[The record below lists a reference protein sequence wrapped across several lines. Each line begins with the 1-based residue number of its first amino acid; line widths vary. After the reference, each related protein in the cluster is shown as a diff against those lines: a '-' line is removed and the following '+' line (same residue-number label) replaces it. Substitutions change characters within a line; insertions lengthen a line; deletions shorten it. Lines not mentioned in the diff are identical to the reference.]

1 MNAVERLLGPEA
13 LARFG
18 GRTAFLFGAEALSY
32 AALAGRVRGAAEAYA
47 RLGVAPGDRVLILLR
62 DSPRYAVAWLGAV
75 WLGAVAI
82 GLNTKLGDADLRYV
96 VEDSGARLLVSEP
109 CLVRD
114 LGLATVDI
122 DTIDSGP
129 GEADAHRGPA
139 DRPAF
144 WLYSSGT
151 TGRPKGVIHAHR
163 AILSSGQAQREVLG
177 LVETD
182 RVLTTS
188 KLFFAYA
195 LEHGLLGPLTFGGCS
210 ILNADWA
217 EPEAVVELVRR
228 ESPTAFF
235 SVPSFYRA
243 LLAMPASRLEPFR
256 GVRRF
261 AAAGER
267 LPEPI
272 VSAWRGATGGE
283 IHSIYGM
290 SETYA
295 VSLVTR
301 PGTSTGRHTGLPLPG
316 VDARLES
323 LDGSPVAAGDSGE
336 LWVRHPALALGYA
349 NRPEQTQAQFRDGW
363 FRTRDLFSID
373 GDGHYVHEGRSDE
386 LLKVAGQWVKPAE
399 IEQAASGVPGVTDAA
414 CVPFADANGL
424 ERVALFVCASGSA
437 IAAADA
443 VQAACERQ
451 LARHERPK
459 LIRVVPEL
467 PRTATGKIQRFR
479 LRELLARDGTP
490 SA

>member
-1 MNAVERLLGPEA
+1 MNAIERLLGPEA
-13 LARFG
+13 LARFA
-18 GRTAFLFGAEALSY
+18 GRPAFVFGAEVASY
-32 AALAGRVRGAAEAYA
+32 GELAGRVRGAAEAYV
-47 RLGVAPGDRVLILLR
+47 RLGISPGDRVLILLR

-75 WLGAVAI
+75 WCGAVAI
-82 GLNTKLGDADLRYV
+82 GLNTKLGEADLRYV
-96 VEDSGARLLVSEP
+96 AEDSAARLLVSEP
-109 CLVRD
+109 GLSRE
-114 LGLATVDI
+114 LGVASADI
-122 DTIDSGP
+122 GTIDRGA
-129 GEADAHRGPA
+129 GDAEAHRGLA
-139 DRPAF
+139 ERPAF

-151 TGRPKGVIHAHR
+151 TGRPKGVMHAHR
-163 AILSSGQAQREVLG
+163 AILSSGQAQREALG

-182 RVLTTS
+182 RVLATS

-195 LEHGLLGPLTFGGCS
+195 LEHGLLGPLSFGGCS

-217 EPEAVVELVRR
+217 EPEAVVELVAR

-243 LLAMPASRLEPFR
+243 LLAMPASRLATFR
-256 GVRRF
+256 QVRRY

-272 VSAWRGATGGE
+272 VSGWRRATGGE

-301 PGTSTGRHTGLPLPG
+301 PGTSTGRHTGLPLDG
-316 VDARLES
+316 VDARLRA
-323 LDGSPVAAGDSGE
+323 LDGSQVPAGESGE

-349 NRPEQTQAQFRDGW
+349 NRPELTREQFRDGW
-363 FRTRDLFSID
+363 FCTRDLFSID
-373 GDGHYVHEGRSDE
+373 ADGYFVHEGRSDE

-399 IEQAASGVPGVTDAA
+399 IERAASAVPGVTEAA

-424 ERVALFVCASGSA
+424 ERVALFVCASGNA

-443 VQAACERQ
+443 VQQACERQ

-479 LRELLARDGTP
+479 LRELLARDGAS

>member
-18 GRTAFLFGAEALSY
+18 DRPAFVFDTEVTSY

-75 WLGAVAI
+75 WHGAVAI

-96 VEDSGARLLVSEP
+96 AEDSGARLLVSEP
-109 CLVRD
+109 GLVRD
-114 LGLATVDI
+114 LGIAAADI
-122 DTIDSGP
+122 GAIDAGA
-129 GEADAHRGPA
+129 GHADAHRGSA
-139 DRPAF
+139 ERPAF

-151 TGRPKGVIHAHR
+151 TGRPKGVMHAHR
-163 AILSSGQAQREVLG
+163 AVLSSGQAQREALG
-177 LVETD
+177 LAEAD

-195 LEHGLLGPLTFGGCS
+195 LEHGLLGPLSFGGCS

-217 EPEAVVELVRR
+217 EPEAVVELVRH

-243 LLAMPASRLEPFR
+243 LLGMPSSRLEPFR
-256 GVRRF
+256 RVRRF

-301 PGTSTGRHTGLPLPG
+301 PGTSTGRHTGRPLAG
-316 VDARLES
+316 VDARLEL
-323 LDGSPVAAGDSGE
+323 LDGSPVPAGETGE
-336 LWVRHPALALGYA
+336 LWLRHPALALGYA
-349 NRPEQTQAQFRDGW
+349 NRPELTHAQFRDGW
-363 FRTRDLFSID
+363 FCTRDLFSID
-373 GDGHYVHEGRSDE
+373 GEGYFVHEGRSDE

-399 IEQAASGVPGVTDAA
+399 IEQAASAVPGVTDAA

-424 ERVALFVCASGSA
+424 ERVALFVCASGNA

-479 LRELLARDGTP
+479 LRELLAHDGAP